1 MNLWIDFWEVDNQ
14 TYLIIIFAY
23 MKTNLL
29 SLCSF
34 LLLTLLSQHVL
45 AQSPFI
51 FEKIEHDFGE
61 IYETSG
67 AVSAKF
73 KFKNTGDKPLFISEV
88 NVSCGCTTPE
98 YSKDTLQPGDSSV
111 IIARYDPAGRPGGFD
126 KSIHIVFNN
135 NRGFSTFIKIKGIVL
150 SVVKPEKKKYS
161 ILYGSTSFSNTTFEF
176 GEIKEN
182 REYTATIKIANDG
195 LNVVKILGV
204 QDLTKEFTLDFPKE
218 LKPGDSAILTLKT
231 NKSDLA
237 KLWGEFSYRIIF
249 VTNDQLMG
257 VKVLYIKGKTV
268 QDFSHLSKSEL
279 ANAPIIKVSS
289 TNVNFGELK
298 QGGLKTQTV
307 TITNK
312 GNSNLEIRNIHS
324 GCYCFRGEVET
335 KVIAPGETITLTL
348 IFDSVGQKVGQMSRG
363 ITLYTND
370 PKNPE
375 LLVYGV
381 IDIK

>member
-1 MNLWIDFWEVDNQ
+1 
-14 TYLIIIFAY
+14 
-23 MKTNLL
+23 MKTK
-29 SLCSF
+29 F
-34 LLLTLLSQHVL
+34 LTLCTFFFFILFSQNL
-45 AQSPFI
+45 FAQSPFI
-51 FEKIEHDFGE
+51 FEKSEHDFGE

-67 AVSAKF
+67 VVSAKF

-98 YSKDTLQPGDSSV
+98 YSKDTIQPGDSSV
-111 IIARYDPAGRPGGFD
+111 IIARYDPAGRPGSFD

-176 GEIKEN
+176 GDIKEN
-182 REYTATIKIANDG
+182 REYTASIKISNDG

-204 QDLTKEFTLDFPKE
+204 QDMTKEFTLEYPKE
-218 LKPGDSAILTLKT
+218 LKPGDSAVLILRT
-231 NKSDLA
+231 NKADLA
-237 KLWGEFSYRIIF
+237 KLWGEFSYRIVF
-249 VTNDQLMG
+249 VTNDKLMG

-279 ANAPIIKVSS
+279 ANAPVIKVSS

-298 QGGLKTQTV
+298 QGGLKSQTV
-307 TITNK
+307 TLINK
-312 GNSNLEIRNIHS
+312 GKTNLEIRNIHS
-324 GCYCFRGEVET
+324 GCYCFRGEVDI
-335 KVIAPGETITLTL
+335 KVVAPGESITLTL
-348 IFDSVGQKVGQMSRG
+348 TFDSVGQKIGQMSRG
-363 ITLYTND
+363 VTIYTND

-375 LLVYGV
+375 LIVYGLV
-381 IDIK
+381 KII